1 MLLSPP
7 VNVGGGTPLAGTTPP
22 VGRDGTI
29 VVLSWCYRATGVLSF
44 WYRNGPAGA
53 FFDGIKYAGGKA
65 SRGATP
71 GCGPRRC

>member
-29 VVLSWCYRATGVLSF
+29 VVLSF